1 MTPEYCRRD
10 VAALCLHFEKQT
22 PSTTHQHYTVT
33 TVHEFSRIVFTIF
46 NVAEVTSF
54 AISARG
60 SYGQEGR
67 SETTNLGS
75 PCHEYQRRFR
85 ATALLLDMWLHETRE
100 AAQNL
105 CAWRLLVSYSTM
117 LRVTLQFRAPEQ
129 RDTAKDVLLFLVQH
143 SGIHSHCLFMI
154 HH

>member
-1 MTPEYCRRD
+1 MNKYALLKQNICGSYYLGKLFIIITRMINYTQQTRWKGRSCWAVAADERDRQSADLCWGGSSAVWSVEEEVGMTPEYCRRD

-60 SYGQEGR
+60 SYG
-67 SETTNLGS
+67 
-75 PCHEYQRRFR
+75 
-85 ATALLLDMWLHETRE
+85 
-100 AAQNL
+100 
-105 CAWRLLVSYSTM
+105 
-117 LRVTLQFRAPEQ
+117 
-129 RDTAKDVLLFLVQH
+129 
-143 SGIHSHCLFMI
+143 
-154 HH
+154 